1 MSAWSAFLFG
11 VIQGITEWI
20 PVSSQ
25 GVVSVAATWL
35 EGVSA
40 SDAIAIALWLHVG
53 TAVSA
58 TGALRG
64 EIIGIVRE
72 AAATPRSLPQPV
84 PFLIVSTVVTGAVG
98 VPLFLVLGEATDRF
112 GAMVMVVIGVAMLGT
127 AWVIRRRTEGLRAR
141 QDVDL
146 ADAVLVGAAQGL
158 AVIPGLSRTGLTL
171 TTLLGRGYSQRE
183 AVVLS
188 VLMGIP
194 ASVGAGVLALVA
206 SDMEFGLPAV
216 IGLVTAA
223 AVGAVTIRTVL
234 AWASRVKLAPF
245 VAITGGVVA
254 VGAVLGLI
262 SGV

>member
-1 MSAWSAFLFG
+1 MSAWSAFLLG

-25 GVVSVAATWL
+25 GLVSVVATWL
-35 EGVSA
+35 DGVSA

-64 EIIGIVRE
+64 EIIEIVRE

-84 PFLIVSTVVTGAVG
+84 PFLIVSTAVTGVVG
-98 VPLFLVLGEATDRF
+98 VPLFLVLGEAADRF
-112 GAMVMVVIGVAMLGT
+112 GAGVMVVIGVAMLVT
-127 AWVIRRRTEGLRAR
+127 AWVIRHRAEGLRGR
-141 QDVDL
+141 GDVAP

-158 AVIPGLSRTGLTL
+158 AVIPGFSRTGLTVA
-171 TTLLGRGYSQRE
+171 TLLGRGYSQRE
-183 AVVLS
+183 AVILS

-194 ASVGAGVLALVA
+194 ASLGAGALALFA

-223 AVGAVTIRTVL
+223 AVGTVTIRAVL
-234 AWASRVKLAPF
+234 AWASRVRLAPF
-245 VAITGGVVA
+245 VAVTGGVVA
-254 VGAVLGLI
+254 VGAVLGLV

>member
-1 MSAWSAFLFG
+1 MSAWSAFLLG

-35 EGVSA
+35 DGVSA

-58 TGALRG
+58 TAALRG
-64 EIIGIVRE
+64 EIIQIVRE
-72 AAATPRSLPQPV
+72 AAATPRSVPQPI
-84 PFLIVSTVVTGAVG
+84 PFLVLSTAVTGVVG
-98 VPLFLVLGEATDRF
+98 VPLFLVLGEAADRF
-112 GAMVMVVIGVAMLGT
+112 GAVIMVVIGVAMLVT
-127 AWVIRRRTEGLRAR
+127 AWVIRRRAEGVRGR
-141 QDVDL
+141 EDVGLIDAIL
-146 ADAVLVGAAQGL
+146 AGAGQGI
-158 AVIPGLSRTGLTL
+158 AVIPGLSRTGLTVAA
-171 TTLLGRGYSQRE
+171 LLARGSTHRE

-194 ASVGAGVLALVA
+194 ASVGAGALALFA

-223 AVGAVTIRTVL
+223 AVGAVAIRTVL
-234 AWASRVKLAPF
+234 AWASRVTLAPF

>member
-1 MSAWSAFLFG
+1 MSAWPAFLFG

-25 GVVSVAATWL
+25 GLVSVVATWL
-35 EGVSA
+35 DGVSA

-64 EIIGIVRE
+64 EIVEIVRE
-72 AAATPRSLPQPV
+72 AAATPRSLPQPI
-84 PFLIVSTVVTGAVG
+84 PFLVLSTAVTGVVG
-98 VPLFLVLGEATDRF
+98 VPLFLVLGEAADRF
-112 GAMVMVVIGVAMLGT
+112 GAVIMVVIGVAMVGT
-127 AWVIRRRTEGLRAR
+127 AWVIRRRAKGLRSR
-141 QDVDL
+141 EDVGL
-146 ADAVLVGAAQGL
+146 TDAILVGAAQGI
-158 AVIPGLSRTGLTL
+158 AVIPGLSRTGLTVA
-171 TTLLGRGYSQRE
+171 TLLGRGCSHRE

-194 ASVGAGVLALVA
+194 ASVGAGLLALFV

-223 AVGAVTIRTVL
+223 AVGAVTIRAVL
-234 AWASRVKLAPF
+234 AWASRVRLAPF

-254 VGAVLGLI
+254 VGAVLGL
-262 SGV
+262 V